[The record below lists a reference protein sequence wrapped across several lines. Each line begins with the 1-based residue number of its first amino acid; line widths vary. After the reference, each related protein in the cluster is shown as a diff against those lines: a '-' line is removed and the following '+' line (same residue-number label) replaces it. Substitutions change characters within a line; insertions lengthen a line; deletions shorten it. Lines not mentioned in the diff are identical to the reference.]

1 MQGQLR
7 LTGGRKL
14 LSPRG
19 SQTRPTTSRVREALM
34 NILSPR
40 LPGSR
45 WLDLFSGSGVM
56 GCEALQRGAAM
67 VLAVESNSRTARICE
82 QNLGLTQQDCQGDSS
97 ARVIRSDVVSWL
109 SRSWNEPGFD
119 LVYLDPPYMK
129 GLHQPVLDRL
139 LSGRWLKQGSLVICE
154 HSGNQPLEVGD
165 GWQPV
170 DQRRYG
176 ATGLL
181 IVSPRER
188 CRRDDTDSR
197 PLQTDPSA

>member
-7 LTGGRKL
+7 LTSGRKL

-19 SQTRPTTSRVREALM
+19 LETRPTTSRVREALM

-40 LPGSR
+40 LCGSR

-56 GCEALQRGAAM
+56 GCEALQRGAVM
-67 VLAVESNSRTARICE
+67 VLAVESNPRTARICE
-82 QNLGLTQQDCQGDSS
+82 QNLGLIQKDCQCESS
-97 ARVIRSDVVSWL
+97 VKVIRSEVISWL
-109 SRSWNEPGFD
+109 SRSWKEPGFD

-129 GLHQPVLDRL
+129 GLHQPVLDKL
-139 LSGRWLKQGSLVICE
+139 LSGTWLNPGSLVICE
-154 HSGNQPLEVGD
+154 HSGSNRLEAGD
-165 GWQPV
+165 GWKLV

-181 IVSPRER
+181 MLSPREH
-188 CRRDDTDSR
+188 CRHDGTDSR
-197 PLQTDPSA
+197 PPQTDP